1 MGETSHPAMGA
12 VPSGAPPLAA
22 IRRLRHRH
30 IIDRLDY
37 LRGLRRLA
45 AGMTQADLAKELGLT
60 QPSISSAL
68 KSAAKI
74 PDPPAG
80 FSGASVYEI
89 AQRFTAG
96 ELGRDELVDQLSR
109 WPDATAFDRLS
120 ALESLDSPD
129 SVDSLDHPDSAGP
142 PDGVDG
148 AEKEHGPLRELSKAL
163 RDRLLDEA
171 VYRAVLDRRKR
182 LGRLSVGMPTTAASG
197 E

>member
-1 MGETSHPAMGA
+1 MGETSRPTMAA
-12 VPSGAPPLAA
+12 VPSGAPLLSAV
-22 IRRLRHRH
+22 RRLRHRH

-37 LRGLRRLA
+37 LRGLRQLA
-45 AGMTQADLAKELGLT
+45 SGMTQADLARELGLT

-74 PDPPAG
+74 ADPPAG

-96 ELGRDELVDQLSR
+96 ELTREDLVDQLSR

-120 ALESLDSPD
+120 ARDGLSRDESSRDELSRDELS
-129 SVDSLDHPDSAGP
+129 H
-142 PDGVDG
+142 DGLSHDG
-148 AEKEHGPLRELSKAL
+148 EHGLLRDLSKAL
-163 RDRLLDEA
+163 DDGLLDESA
-171 VYRAVLDRRKR
+171 YRTVLAQRKR
-182 LGRLSVGMPTTAASG
+182 LDRPPVELPTAAAAG

>member
-1 MGETSHPAMGA
+1 MAEPPAGTELGG
-12 VPSGAPPLAA
+12 VPSGAPPVSAV
-22 IRRLRHRH
+22 RRLRHRH

-45 AGMTQADLAKELGLT
+45 AEMTQADLARELGLT

-74 PDPPAG
+74 ADPPDG

-96 ELGRDELVDQLSR
+96 QLGRDALVDELSR
-109 WPDATAFDRLS
+109 WPGGREVDRGEWQPVDDEP
-120 ALESLDSPD
+120 ES
-129 SVDSLDHPDSAGP
+129 V
-142 PDGVDG
+142 
-148 AEKEHGPLRELSKAL
+148 RQLSKAL
-163 RDRLLDEA
+163 RDGLLDESA
-171 VYRAVLDRRKR
+171 YRAVLDQRKR
-182 LGRLSVGMPTTAASG
+182 LGRPSWVMPAAAASG

>member
-1 MGETSHPAMGA
+1 MGDAPPLPTMGA
-12 VPSGAPPLAA
+12 VQSAAPPVSAV
-22 IRRLRHRH
+22 RRLRHRH

-45 AGMTQADLAKELGLT
+45 AGMTQADLARELGLT

-68 KSAAKI
+68 KSAAKVA
-74 PDPPAG
+74 DPPAG

-109 WPDATAFDRLS
+109 WPDAPGPDRP
-120 ALESLDSPD
+120 AALDSVPD
-129 SVDSLDHPDSAGP
+129 PALDNDRSPR
-142 PDGVDG
+142 
-148 AEKEHGPLRELSKAL
+148 RELGKAL
-163 RDRLLDEA
+163 QDGLLDEA
-171 VYRAVLDRRKR
+171 AYRAVLEQRKR
-182 LGRLSVGMPTTAASG
+182 LGRLPLGRPSTAAAG